1 MRQQS
6 GKQEPF
12 LYPEWSETH
21 IRVSEEQAIKEA
33 ALNRRDEYLREGT
46 ATERR

>member
-12 LYPEWSETH
+12 LSPELSETH
-21 IRVSEEQAIKEA
+21 IRVSEEQVIKED
-33 ALNRRDEYLREGT
+33 ALNRRNQPWTKAWDR
-46 ATERR
+46 A